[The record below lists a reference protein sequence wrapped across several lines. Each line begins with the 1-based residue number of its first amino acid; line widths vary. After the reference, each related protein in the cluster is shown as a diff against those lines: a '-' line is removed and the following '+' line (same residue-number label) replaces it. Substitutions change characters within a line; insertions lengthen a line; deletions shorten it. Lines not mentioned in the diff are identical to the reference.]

1 MIGTALGI
9 FVAILLTEIVK
20 SVWAKFYQS
29 ALLLPY
35 LLSWVVISYMVF
47 AFLNSDSGFINNTV
61 LKTLGMDPVSWYT
74 KSNIWPFIL
83 ILVFLWQTVG
93 HTSIIY
99 MASIAGIDKGIYE
112 AAKIDGAGKIKQI
125 FYITLPLLKPT
136 ITIMGLMAIGKIFF
150 SDFGLFY
157 QVPMNSG
164 ALYGVTQTIDT
175 FVYRGLM
182 ELNDVGMSSAAGL
195 FQSCVGFILVITA
208 NALVRKMNP
217 ENALF

>member
-1 MIGTALGI
+1 MRCKICGAECSDDMLFCKDCGSPLKASKSAPEY
-9 FVAILLTEIVK
+9 VAVQPVPDTISEDCKPISMRGYFGYELL
-20 SVWAKFYQS
+20 
-29 ALLLPY
+29 
-35 LLSWVVISYMVF
+35 F
-47 AFLNSDSGFINNTV
+47 AIPLVG
-61 LKTLGMDPVSWYT
+61 
-74 KSNIWPFIL
+74 FIL

-125 FYITLPLLKPT
+125 FYITLPLLRPT
-136 ITIMGLMAIGKIFF
+136 ITIMVLMAIGKIFF

-195 FQSCVGFILVITA
+195 FQSCVGFVLVITA